1 MIVEQFKSTYQNMNA
16 SNIASIESLY
26 AEQIEFNHP
35 FHKVIGLRALKNY
48 FEELYENVDSVSF
61 SFGECINQGD
71 QYFIE
76 WEMTVC
82 HPKLNKGE
90 PILVPGATL
99 FKVDQQEKIIFH
111 RDYFDAGVM
120 LYEHIPLLGRLIKWV
135 KGRI

>member
-1 MIVEQFKSTYQNMNA
+1 MIVDQFKSTYQNMNA
-16 SNIASIESLY
+16 SNIDSIEELY
-26 AEQIEFNHP
+26 AEQIEFNDP
-35 FHKVIGLRALKNY
+35 FHQIVGLGALKNY
-48 FEELYENVDSVSF
+48 FQELYQNVESVSF
-61 SFGECINQGD
+61 LFGQCINQQN

-76 WEMTVC
+76 WQMTVC
-82 HPKLNKGE
+82 HPRLNKGE

-99 FKVDQQEKIIFH
+99 FRAGNNDKIIFH

>member
-16 SNIASIESLY
+16 SNIASIERLY
-26 AEQIEFNHP
+26 SEDIEFNDP
-35 FHKVIGLRALKNY
+35 FHQVFGLTALKGY

-61 SFGECINQGD
+61 EFGQCINQEQ

-76 WEMTVC
+76 WEMTLC
-82 HPKLNKGE
+82 HPKLNKGNA
-90 PILVPGATL
+90 IQVPGATL
-99 FKVDQQEKIIFH
+99 FKVDNNEKVIFH

-135 KGRI
+135 KGRL